1 MRKQLIILA
10 SAAALSIAPVAVG
23 HDTAKAGWSDFGKFL
38 GAMAITAVI
47 VGAVRAGQYH
57 CHPGYGC
64 HSHIAA
70 GPYHYHDAYG
80 RIVYNRPA
88 VAPPPP
94 PTPPAPAQG
103 AYPQAHYDWC
113 AAKYR
118 SYDPRNNT
126 YQPYGGVPRRPCISP
141 YM

>member
-10 SAAALSIAPVAVG
+10 SAAAITFAPVAMG
-23 HDTAKAGWSDFGKFL
+23 HDNAKAGWSDLGKFL
-38 GAMAITAVI
+38 GAMAVTAI
-47 VGAVRAGQYH
+47 IIGAVRAGQNH

-64 HSHIAA
+64 HSHLAA

-80 RIVYNRPA
+80 RIVYDRPVV

-94 PTPPAPAQG
+94 PPPRVYG
-103 AYPQAHYDWC
+103 GGYPQAHYQWC
-113 AAKYR
+113 ANKYR
-118 SYDPRNNT
+118 TYDPGSNT
-126 YQPYGGVPRRPCISP
+126 YQPFGPYPRRACRSP